1 MSDIFRKFVNKTKA
15 SDSQVAAA
23 KDAQKAS
30 EAENVSDDKKVAD
43 SEKVVDKADKASYQC
58 DLCDFVSNRVTGLRI
73 HMTRKHATI
82 EKLDGNIEEEDEIP
96 YIRKPHVEKHNVIIE
111 NYLKTGMAK
120 QIRS

>member
-23 KDAQKAS
+23 KDAEKAS
-30 EAENVSDDKKVAD
+30 EAIIEAENASDDKKEAD
-43 SEKVVDKADKASYQC
+43 SEKVVEKADKASYQC
-58 DLCDFVSNRVTGLRI
+58 DICDFVSNRVTGLRI

-96 YIRKPHVEKHNVIIE
+96 YIREPHVEKHNVIIE

-120 QIRS
+120 